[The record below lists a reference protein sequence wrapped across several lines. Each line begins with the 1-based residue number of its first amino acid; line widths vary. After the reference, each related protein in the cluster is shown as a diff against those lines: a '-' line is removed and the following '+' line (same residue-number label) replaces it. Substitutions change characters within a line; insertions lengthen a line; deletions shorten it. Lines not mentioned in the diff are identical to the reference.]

1 MYLYTKGLCEGNMN
15 WNFDFVRV
23 PKEAWTELPLEDLAM
38 KYDTVEEHGWYDNL
52 IPTVQTILDT
62 HSPEDLILDYSGGT
76 GILVDRLVRDP
87 RPSPNVLIVDS
98 SPKFL
103 RLALEKNKD
112 NLKIGFRLIQ
122 YLESSVVSSSWK
134 KCFPSRFMNE
144 KQMDLCR
151 PMPFTYIINC
161 LKPFVHGKRR

>member
-1 MYLYTKGLCEGNMN
+1 MN

-23 PKEAWTELPLEDLAM
+23 PKESWTELPLEDLAM

-112 NLKIGFRLIQ
+112 IPRLGFDLFSIF
-122 YLESSVVSSSWK
+122 EISAVSSSWK
-134 KCFPSRFMNE
+134 KCFRSRFTNE
-144 KQMDLCR
+144 KRMGLCR
-151 PMPFTYIINC
+151 RMPFTCTISC
-161 LKPFVHGKRR
+161 LKPFVRGKRR